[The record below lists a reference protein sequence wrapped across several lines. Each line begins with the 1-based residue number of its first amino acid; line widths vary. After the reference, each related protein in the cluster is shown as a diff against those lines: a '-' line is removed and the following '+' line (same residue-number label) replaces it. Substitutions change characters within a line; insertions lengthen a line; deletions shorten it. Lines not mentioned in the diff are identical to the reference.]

1 MLLVEG
7 DRTRVVT
14 VDAGRN
20 STHTVA
26 LRREREREEREHT
39 HQYIERERERE
50 SEGESE
56 SLEQRGADSLA
67 ARIRKDRDGELGRPR
82 VDEPYPGRR
91 GLKSSYHAAPTG
103 NPSDDRDHGGVP
115 LSPPTPYVERN
126 GPGTAS
132 WLAAPSSNTRGE
144 ACRAGSA
151 RPARPLAGRRLRSG
165 LTTARAPGCSM
176 SATSVLRNAAPSAPS
191 IARWSHVRATW
202 TIGATSNNVQ
212 AKSIDLNRQDKY
224 RFMQFSEEFLTN
236 KKGDPQHN
244 PSVNS
249 CLVRIPGT
257 INSKCAQ
264 EVKIIQRWNG
274 ERPAI
279 NYLLRYFQLWLIN
292 EKMKQ
297 RLIDNKRARALRP
310 PIQLHSGGLKNYCIL
325 H

>member
-1 MLLVEG
+1 
-7 DRTRVVT
+7 
-14 VDAGRN
+14 
-20 STHTVA
+20 
-26 LRREREREEREHT
+26 
-39 HQYIERERERE
+39 
-50 SEGESE
+50 
-56 SLEQRGADSLA
+56 
-67 ARIRKDRDGELGRPR
+67 
-82 VDEPYPGRR
+82 
-91 GLKSSYHAAPTG
+91 
-103 NPSDDRDHGGVP
+103 
-115 LSPPTPYVERN
+115 
-126 GPGTAS
+126 
-132 WLAAPSSNTRGE
+132 
-144 ACRAGSA
+144 
-151 RPARPLAGRRLRSG
+151 
-165 LTTARAPGCSM
+165 
-176 SATSVLRNAAPSAPS
+176 
-191 IARWSHVRATW
+191 
-202 TIGATSNNVQ
+202 
-212 AKSIDLNRQDKY
+212 
-224 RFMQFSEEFLTN
+224 MQFSEEFLTN